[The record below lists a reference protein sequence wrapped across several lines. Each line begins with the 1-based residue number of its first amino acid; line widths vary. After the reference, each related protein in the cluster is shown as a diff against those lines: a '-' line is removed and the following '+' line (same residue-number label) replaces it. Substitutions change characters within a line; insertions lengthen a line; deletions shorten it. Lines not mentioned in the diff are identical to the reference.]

1 MNADEAG
8 RSIVEHLKAPGFRRA
23 TFAGA
28 QRSPVRLPWQRVTI
42 RPLELHGEIT
52 RQFVYFDGRKTETHH
67 DHPERRL
74 RELIAAQFAGVH
86 LTMTDEEIDI
96 RTTKKGAVTVGRKR
110 VAHTAP
116 LELAHN
122 RSKDVPL
129 PEGTAD
135 ELLTVLGIMTDDGRV
150 KPTMR
155 AKYTQINEFLKHLTI
170 ALDDAKLTGPV
181 SILDCGCGSSSL
193 TLAAHHYLNHVRRQ
207 PATLIGV
214 DVNEALIRSSAAKAE
229 HLAADAV
236 RFVAGS
242 IRTLDAK
249 PDVVLALH
257 ACDTATD
264 DALRVGIESG
274 AKAILAVPCCHR
286 AINRQLTSSH
296 PAELLPILRHGL
308 LRERLADLATDAF
321 RAQALRVAGYRA
333 EVVEFVAPDVSPKNL
348 LIRAVF
354 TGHRDPADGESL
366 TAMAE
371 FLGVNPTRLARITS
385 PAPAD
390 TSPPA
395 SRG

>member
-8 RSIVEHLKAPGFRRA
+8 RLIHGIFSAPGFRRA
-23 TFAGA
+23 TFAGT
-28 QRSPVRLPWQRVTI
+28 QRGPAKLPWQRVTI
-42 RPLELHGEIT
+42 RPLELQGEIT

-67 DHPERRL
+67 DQPERRL
-74 RELIAAQFAGVH
+74 RELTAAQFAGVH
-86 LTMTDEEIDI
+86 LTTADEEIDI
-96 RTTKKGAVTVGRKR
+96 RTTKKGAVTVGRKKA
-110 VAHTAP
+110 AHSSP
-116 LELAHN
+116 LDLAHN

-129 PEGTAD
+129 PEGAAD
-135 ELLTVLGIMTDDGRV
+135 QLLSVLGIMTADGRV

-155 AKYTQINEFLKHLTI
+155 AKYTQINEFLRHLAI

-181 SILDCGCGSSSL
+181 SILDCGCGSSYL

-214 DVNEALIRSSAAKAE
+214 DVNEALIRASAAKAE

-236 RFVAGS
+236 QFVAGS
-242 IRTLDAK
+242 ITALETK

-286 AINRQLTSSH
+286 AVNRQLTSTQ
-296 PAELLPILRHGL
+296 PAELTPILRHGL

-348 LIRAVF
+348 LIRAVY
-354 TGHRDPADGESL
+354 TGRRDPADAEAL
-366 TAMAE
+366 AAMAE
-371 FLGVNPTRLARITS
+371 FLGVKPTRVDRFT
-385 PAPAD
+385 
-390 TSPPA
+390 
-395 SRG
+395 